1 MSSKENRGINIGN
14 IVIENPQKEK
24 LLAVFFDENL
34 LLDVTLKTCDMK
46 ASRKLQALARVAPTW
61 IYKKENFSQ
70 FSYCLLVWMGH
81 SRTLNNKINRLLE
94 RFLRLIYNNKQLT
107 FEELLEKDD
116 SVSIHIGNLQALV
129 IQMCKVVSGGSTEI
143 MKEIFRIC
151 EESGK
156 FSLKRHRK
164 SFILGN

>member
-1 MSSKENRGINIGN
+1 
-14 IVIENPQKEK
+14 
-24 LLAVFFDENL
+24 
-34 LLDVTLKTCDMK
+34 
-46 ASRKLQALARVAPTW
+46 
-61 IYKKENFSQ
+61 
-70 FSYCLLVWMGH
+70 MGH

-129 IQMCKVVSGGSTEI
+129 IEMCKVVNGGSTEI